1 MESLK
6 IISPEFGRP
15 EASTFCSRGVQG
27 RLDALLAK
35 SLFAREQICA
45 FFIPIYD
52 CFYSATLHVGSD
64 QMRIKY
70 HAYLITYLAQW
81 FYLYNNCD
89 ITFLTMFILT
99 HPLSTFPVGGNR
111 STRRKPTT
119 FGRALTDSIF
129 SHESVAKVKPT
140 ISEVKGACSNLTT
153 APLKP
158 HESVAWR
165 WDVAF
170 CLLWWLRSSP

>member
-70 HAYLITYLAQW
+70 HAYLITYLAQ
-81 FYLYNNCD
+81 
-89 ITFLTMFILT
+89 
-99 HPLSTFPVGGNR
+99 
-111 STRRKPTT
+111 
-119 FGRALTDSIF
+119 
-129 SHESVAKVKPT
+129 
-140 ISEVKGACSNLTT
+140 
-153 APLKP
+153 
-158 HESVAWR
+158 
-165 WDVAF
+165 
-170 CLLWWLRSSP
+170 